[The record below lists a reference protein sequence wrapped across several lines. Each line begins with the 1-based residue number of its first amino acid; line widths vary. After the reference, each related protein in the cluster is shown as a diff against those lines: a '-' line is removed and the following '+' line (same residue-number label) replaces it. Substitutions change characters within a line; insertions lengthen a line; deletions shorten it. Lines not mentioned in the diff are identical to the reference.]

1 METIEKEL
9 RGRIVVLQKQLDE
22 DFDERFKIEIAEAIV
37 IHKKKMRV
45 KLEMLDTTI
54 NENKATD
61 YLTFY
66 KLGSIYMFHNL
77 WDRVNQFVLE
87 SLKNKK

>member
-9 RGRIVVLQKQLDE
+9 RERIVVLQKQLDE
-22 DFDERFKIEIAEAIV
+22 DFNGRFKIEVVETIV
-37 IHKKKMRV
+37 THKKKMHV
-45 KLEMLDTTI
+45 KLEMLDTST
-54 NENKATD
+54 NGNKETD
-61 YLTFY
+61 YLSFY